1 MMVGEVPVRS
11 ARAVQRQVVVR
22 QTRGVDPGGGT
33 LPCFETGYTVK
44 DLMLSS
50 EVRVTSDNTS

>member
-22 QTRGVDPGGGT
+22 QTRGVDPGGG
-33 LPCFETGYTVK
+33 
-44 DLMLSS
+44 DLAVLRDR
-50 EVRVTSDNTS
+50 VRGERLNAEF